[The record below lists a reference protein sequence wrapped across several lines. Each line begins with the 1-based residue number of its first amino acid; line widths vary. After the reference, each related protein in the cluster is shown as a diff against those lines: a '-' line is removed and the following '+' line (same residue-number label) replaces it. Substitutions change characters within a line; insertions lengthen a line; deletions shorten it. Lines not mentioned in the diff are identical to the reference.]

1 MFAGENKVARRRII
15 FRCLPPNIPA
25 KMEHQTDV
33 ALSLSKH
40 FLLKEAKDSN
50 AVISPASIHALLS
63 LIAAGSNGP
72 TKDQL
77 LSFLNAKLMDHLNSL
92 SSGLVSL
99 LADGVGGGPRLS
111 FVNGVWVDRSLPLRQ
126 SFKQVAGNVYKAASS
141 EVDFQNKAAEVA
153 TEVNEWAEKH
163 TNGVIKE
170 VLPPDAVDSMTR
182 LVLGNA
188 LYFKGAWDQ
197 KFDPL
202 HTKDHDFHLLNG
214 CSVRVPF
221 MTTRNKQYV
230 SRSDGFKILSL
241 PYKQGRED
249 GSKRGFS
256 MHIFLPDSRH
266 GLTALVERAG
276 TEPGFLSKHL
286 PRRKVEV
293 GEFRLPRFKLSFGF
307 EASKTLKELGLVSSM
322 FHKSFIEVNEEGTE
336 AAAVSVAEIVLMC
349 YVEPVKFVADHPFMF
364 IIQEHHT
371 GTVLF
376 SGQILDPSQ

>member
-1 MFAGENKVARRRII
+1 
-15 FRCLPPNIPA
+15 
-25 KMEHQTDV
+25 
-33 ALSLSKH
+33 
-40 FLLKEAKDSN
+40 
-50 AVISPASIHALLS
+50 
-63 LIAAGSNGP
+63 
-72 TKDQL
+72 
-77 LSFLNAKLMDHLNSL
+77 MDHLNSL
-92 SSGLVSL
+92 SC
-99 LADGVGGGPRLS
+99 PRLS

-307 EASKTLKELGLVSSM
+307 EASKTLKELGLVLPFSDEAELTEMVESSAVVGSKLRVSSM

>member
-1 MFAGENKVARRRII
+1 M
-15 FRCLPPNIPA
+15 
-25 KMEHQTDV
+25 
-33 ALSLSKH
+33 
-40 FLLKEAKDSN
+40 
-50 AVISPASIHALLS
+50 
-63 LIAAGSNGP
+63 
-72 TKDQL
+72 
-77 LSFLNAKLMDHLNSL
+77 
-92 SSGLVSL
+92 
-99 LADGVGGGPRLS
+99 
-111 FVNGVWVDRSLPLRQ
+111 
-126 SFKQVAGNVYKAASS
+126 
-141 EVDFQNKAAEVA
+141 KAAEVA

-307 EASKTLKELGLVSSM
+307 EASKTLKELGLVLPFSD
-322 FHKSFIEVNEEGTE
+322 KSFIEVNEEGTE